1 LTLADYLSAIT
12 HALSKLNAVV
22 FLDIGT
28 SFIPGFEKICHSLNN
43 IIILTEPLLIT
54 VKRTKILKEQLDSAN
69 LAAGKSI
76 DLVLYNHS
84 RVDVQ
89 MNSLQ
94 VTEEMEGMPV
104 SIMIP
109 SAPEL
114 ANQAGQRHVPMINL
128 QPDGLVT
135 QQFNRL
141 AEILHEQIEQ
151 A

>member
-1 LTLADYLSAIT
+1 
-12 HALSKLNAVV
+12 
-22 FLDIGT
+22 
-28 SFIPGFEKICHSLNN
+28 
-43 IIILTEPLLIT
+43 
-54 VKRTKILKEQLDSAN
+54 
-69 LAAGKSI
+69 
-76 DLVLYNHS
+76 
-84 RVDVQ
+84 